1 MSERIDRIGVVASS
15 LCATHCALSALLPA
29 VFSALGL
36 GLLLSHEAEWA
47 FTLIAV
53 MVALSSAFFS
63 WRQARSKLVIVCLL
77 LGVAGLLSSR
87 LIEMSE
93 APHGHGHHSA
103 EHHSAEHH
111 SADRSEQHHD
121 APHAEPHGSP
131 RASEE
136 VLTSHAQPHREGQ
149 LAAHEEHDDSGH
161 LLGLIVAILAGVF
174 LLLGHISNIRILR
187 QRHDVCCN

>member
-1 MSERIDRIGVVASS
+1 MSERIDRLGVVASS
-15 LCATHCALSALLPA
+15 LCAAHCALSALLPA

-53 MVALSSAFFS
+53 MIALSSAIFS
-63 WRQARSKLVIVCLL
+63 WRQARSKLVIVCLS
-77 LGVAGLLSSR
+77 LGVIGLLSSR
-87 LIEMSE
+87 LIEMNE

-103 EHHSAEHH
+103 EHHSADHSERRHDASHAEHH
-111 SADRSEQHHD
+111 SAELAD
-121 APHAEPHGSP
+121 
-131 RASEE
+131 EE
-136 VLTSHAQPHREGQ
+136 VSTSHAQPHREGQ
-149 LAAHEEHDDSGH
+149 LTSHEEHDDSGH

-187 QRHDVCCN
+187 QRHDACCD